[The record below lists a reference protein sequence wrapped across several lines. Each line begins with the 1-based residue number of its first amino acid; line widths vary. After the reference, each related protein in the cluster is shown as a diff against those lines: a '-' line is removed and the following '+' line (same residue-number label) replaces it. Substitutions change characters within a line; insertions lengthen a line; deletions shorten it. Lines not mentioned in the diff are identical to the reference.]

1 MSNPFRDATYAQALA
16 QLEAVFGARDALV
29 FRDRRFS
36 FADLKREADAASRRF
51 AALGL
56 KAGDKVGILMP
67 NRPEFVWSWLGAAQM
82 GLVCVMLN
90 TRLRRDEI
98 AYQLGQ
104 SDCRAV
110 VVADAGDG
118 PDFLETLAELCPG
131 LREGSPGAI
140 AGAALPMLDFVVVC
154 EETTRGYAGAVTWTG
169 LEGTGL
175 EGTGHEIP
183 RLAADPASPAIISY
197 SSGTTALPKGAMIS
211 HCLWRKAWDIGIRV
225 ELTAEDCLYLAIPM
239 FGSMATMNGIAPYW
253 VRGAKVVLGEQFD
266 AGACLA
272 AIAREKVT
280 GMHVLPPILRQL
292 LAHKDFRTT
301 DTSSLRLAYTLS
313 IDPDILAQVE
323 DELGVP
329 GTITGYGMTETTT
342 VVTRNRWDDPREVRH
357 ATQGWPLPDLE
368 VAIVDPQTLAPMPAG
383 EPGEIWVRGYSIM
396 LGYYKKPEETA
407 RALTPDGWLRTG
419 DWGRQDDTGRVTLL
433 GRLGD
438 TYKSR
443 GFNVSP
449 AEVEYVLQRHP
460 AVEVC
465 AIVGVPDT
473 QHGEVGIAFVV
484 PAAGATAQEAELLGF
499 LKPQIASYKM
509 PARVFS
515 IDALPLTSG
524 TGKVQK
530 FKLRA
535 DALERLGLAAPAPAQ
550 PASA

>member
-1 MSNPFRDATYAQALA
+1 MSNPFRNATYAQALA
-16 QLEAVFGARDALV
+16 MLAARHGERDALV
-29 FRDRRFS
+29 FRDQRFS
-36 FADLKREADAASRRF
+36 FADLRREADAASRRF

-56 KAGDKVGILMP
+56 KPGDKVGILMP
-67 NRPEFVWSWLGAAQM
+67 NRPEFIWSWLGAAQM

-110 VVADAGDG
+110 IVTDAGEG
-118 PDFLETLAELCPG
+118 PDFLVALAELCPG
-131 LREGSPGAI
+131 LRDGAPGAI
-140 AGAALPMLDFVVVC
+140 AGEALPLLDFVIIC
-154 EETTRGYAGAVTWTG
+154 EDTNRGYSGALTWAGLDSPSDAMPDMA
-169 LEGTGL
+169 E
-175 EGTGHEIP
+175 
-183 RLAADPASPAIISY
+183 DSASPAIISY

-225 ELTAEDCLYLAIPM
+225 DLTADDCLYLAIPM

-272 AIAREKVT
+272 AIARENVT

-292 LAHKDFRTT
+292 LAHEDFRRT

-313 IDPDILAQVE
+313 IDPEILAQVE

-368 VAIVDPQTLAPMPAG
+368 VSIIDPATLAPMPAG

-407 RALTPDGWLRTG
+407 RAINPDGWLRTG
-419 DWGRQDDTGRVTLL
+419 DWGRQDETGRVTLL

-449 AEVEYVLQRHP
+449 AEVEAVLDRHP
-460 AVEVC
+460 RVEVC
-465 AIVGVPDT
+465 AVVGVPDDRY
-473 QHGEVGIAFVV
+473 GEVGIAFVV
-484 PAAGATAQEAELLGF
+484 PATGEGAQEAELLGY
-499 LKPQIASYKM
+499 LKPKIAAYKM
-509 PARVFS
+509 PARVFF
-515 IDALPLTSG
+515 IEALPLTSG

-535 DALERLGLAAPAPAQ
+535 EALQRLGLVPPESGR
-550 PASA
+550 PASP

>member
-16 QLEAVFGARDALV
+16 LLEERFGARDALV
-29 FRDRRFS
+29 FRDQCFS
-36 FADLKREADAASRRF
+36 FADLRREADAASRRF

-56 KAGDKVGILMP
+56 TAGDKVGILMP

-110 VVADAGDG
+110 IVADAGDG
-118 PDFLETLAELCPG
+118 PDFLTTLAELCPN
-131 LREGSPGAI
+131 LRDGAPGAL
-140 AGAALPMLDFVVVC
+140 AGAALPMLDFVIVC
-154 EETTRGYAGAVTWTG
+154 EATNRGYAGAVTWTG
-169 LEGTGL
+169 LGQIERDL
-175 EGTGHEIP
+175 PE
-183 RLAADPASPAIISY
+183 LATDPASPAIISY

-225 ELTAEDCLYLAIPM
+225 DLTADDCLYLAIPM

-292 LAHKDFRTT
+292 LAHKDFHST

-342 VVTRNRWDDPREVRH
+342 VVTRNRWDDPRDVRH

-368 VAIVDPQTLAPMPAG
+368 VAIMDPATLAPMPAG

-419 DWGRQDDTGRVTLL
+419 DWGRQDETGRVTLL

-460 AVEVC
+460 AVETC
-465 AIVGVPDT
+465 AIVGVPDDR
-473 QHGEVGIAFVV
+473 HGEVGIAFVV
-484 PAAGATAQEAELLGF
+484 PAAGETAQEDDLLGY
-499 LKPQIASYKM
+499 LRPKIAAYKM
-509 PARVFS
+509 PARVFLT
-515 IDALPLTSG
+515 DALPLTSG

-535 DALERLGLAAPAPAQ
+535 EALERLGRAEPAPAQ

>member
-1 MSNPFRDATYAQALA
+1 MSNPFRNVTYAQALA
-16 QLEAVFGARDALV
+16 LLDAHHGDQDALV
-29 FRDRRFS
+29 FRDQRFS
-36 FADLKREADAASRRF
+36 FADLRREADAASRRF

-110 VVADAGDG
+110 IVADAGDG
-118 PDFLETLAELCPG
+118 PDFLTALAELCPG
-131 LREGSPGAI
+131 LRHGAPGAI
-140 AGAALPMLDFVVVC
+140 AGEALPLLEFVIIC
-154 EETTRGYAGAVTWTG
+154 EDTNRGYAGALTWAG
-169 LEGTGL
+169 LDGASGAMPEM
-175 EGTGHEIP
+175 
-183 RLAADPASPAIISY
+183 ADDPASPAIISY

-225 ELTAEDCLYLAIPM
+225 DLTADDCLYLAIPM

-292 LAHKDFRTT
+292 LAHEDFRRSNI
-301 DTSSLRLAYTLS
+301 SSLRLAYTLS
-313 IDPDILAQVE
+313 IDPEILAQVE

-368 VAIVDPQTLAPMPAG
+368 VAIVDPGTLVPMAAG

-407 RALTPDGWLRTG
+407 RAITSDGWLRTG
-419 DWGRQDDTGRVTLL
+419 DWGRQDDTSRVTLL

-460 AVEVC
+460 SVEVC
-465 AIVGVPDT
+465 AIVGVPDDR
-473 QHGEVGIAFVV
+473 HGEVGIAFVV
-484 PAAGATAQEAELLGF
+484 PAAEGSAQEADLLGY
-499 LKPQIASYKM
+499 LKPRIAAYKM
-509 PARVFS
+509 PARVFL

-530 FKLRA
+530 FKLREE
-535 DALERLGLAAPAPAQ
+535 ALDRLGLVPPALRR

>member
-1 MSNPFRDATYAQALA
+1 MSNPFHNATYAQALA
-16 QLEAVFGARDALV
+16 MLSARHGERDALV
-29 FRDRRFS
+29 FRDQRFS
-36 FADLKREADAASRRF
+36 FADLRREADAASRRF

-56 KAGDKVGILMP
+56 KPGDKVGILMP
-67 NRPEFVWSWLGAAQM
+67 NRPEFIWSWLGAAQM

-110 VVADAGDG
+110 VVTEAGDG
-118 PDFLETLAELCPG
+118 PDFLIALADLCPG
-131 LREGSPGAI
+131 LRDGSPGAI
-140 AGAALPMLDFVVVC
+140 AGEALPLLDFVIVC
-154 EETTRGYAGAVTWTG
+154 EDTNRGYSGALTWAGLDSSSVAM
-169 LEGTGL
+169 
-175 EGTGHEIP
+175 P
-183 RLAADPASPAIISY
+183 DMAYDPVSPAIISY

-225 ELTAEDCLYLAIPM
+225 DLTADDCLYLAIPM

-292 LAHKDFRTT
+292 LAHEDFRRT

-313 IDPDILAQVE
+313 IDPEILAQVE

-342 VVTRNRWDDPREVRH
+342 VVTRNRWDDPRKVRH

-368 VAIVDPQTLAPMPAG
+368 VAIIDPATLAPMPAG

-396 LGYYKKPEETA
+396 LGYYKKPEETG
-407 RALTPDGWLRTG
+407 RAINPEGWLRTG
-419 DWGRQDDTGRVTLL
+419 DWGRQDETGRVTLL

-449 AEVEYVLQRHP
+449 AEVEAVLERHP
-460 AVEVC
+460 CVEACAV
-465 AIVGVPDT
+465 VGVPDDR
-473 QHGEVGIAFVV
+473 HGEVGIAFVV
-484 PAAGATAQEAELLGF
+484 AATGEGVQESELLGY
-499 LKPQIASYKM
+499 LKPKIAAYKM
-509 PARVFS
+509 PARVFF
-515 IDALPLTSG
+515 IEALPLTSG

-530 FKLRA
+530 FKLRGE
-535 DALERLGLAAPAPAQ
+535 ALERLGLVPPETRR
-550 PASA
+550 PTSP

>member
-1 MSNPFRDATYAQALA
+1 
-16 QLEAVFGARDALV
+16 
-29 FRDRRFS
+29 
-36 FADLKREADAASRRF
+36 
-51 AALGL
+51 
-56 KAGDKVGILMP
+56 
-67 NRPEFVWSWLGAAQM
+67 M

-110 VVADAGDG
+110 IVADAGDG
-118 PDFLETLAELCPG
+118 PDFLTTLAELCPN
-131 LREGSPGAI
+131 LRDGAPGAL
-140 AGAALPMLDFVVVC
+140 AGAALPMLDFVIVC
-154 EETTRGYAGAVTWTG
+154 EATNRGYAGAVTWTG
-169 LEGTGL
+169 LGEIERDLPGL
-175 EGTGHEIP
+175 AT
-183 RLAADPASPAIISY
+183 DPASPAIISY

-225 ELTAEDCLYLAIPM
+225 DLTADDCLYLAIPM

-272 AIAREKVT
+272 AIARERVT

-292 LAHKDFRTT
+292 LAHEDFRST

-342 VVTRNRWDDPREVRH
+342 VVTRNRWDDPRAVRH

-368 VAIVDPQTLAPMPAG
+368 VAIIDPATLAPMPAG

-407 RALTPDGWLRTG
+407 RALSPDGWLRTG
-419 DWGRQDDTGRVTLL
+419 DWGRQDETGRVTLL

-460 AVEVC
+460 AVEAC
-465 AIVGVPDT
+465 AIVGVPDDR
-473 QHGEVGIAFVV
+473 HGEVGIAFVV
-484 PAAGATAQEAELLGF
+484 PAAGATAQEDDLLGY
-499 LKPQIASYKM
+499 LRPKIAAYKM
-509 PARVFS
+509 PARVFLT
-515 IDALPLTSG
+515 DALPLTSG

-535 DALERLGLAAPAPAQ
+535 EALERLGLAVPAPAQ

>member
-16 QLEAVFGARDALV
+16 MLEARHGAADALV

-36 FADLKREADAASRRF
+36 FSDLRLEADAASRRL

-56 KAGDKVGILMP
+56 EAGDKVAILMP
-67 NRPEFVWSWLGAAQM
+67 NRPEFVFAWLGAAQM

-90 TRLRRDEI
+90 TRLKRDEI

-110 VVADAGDG
+110 IVADAGDG
-118 PDFLETLAELCPG
+118 PDFLAALAELCPR
-131 LREGSPGAI
+131 LRAGPPGALSSP
-140 AGAALPMLDFVVVC
+140 ALPMLDFVVIC
-154 EETTRGYAGAVTWTG
+154 EDTERGYGGALTWDA
-169 LEGTGL
+169 
-175 EGTGHEIP
+175 
-183 RLAADPASPAIISY
+183 LAARGGAMPDLARDPAAPAIISY

-225 ELTAEDCLYLAIPM
+225 ELTDADCLYLAIPL

-266 AGACLA
+266 AGVCLA
-272 AIAREKVT
+272 AIAQEKVT

-292 LAHKDFRTT
+292 LAHPDFART
-301 DTSSLRLAYTLS
+301 DTSSLRLAFTLS
-313 IDPDILAQVE
+313 IDPDILAEVE
-323 DELGVP
+323 DRLGVP

-368 VAIVDPQTLAPMPAG
+368 VAIVDPATLEPMPAG
-383 EPGEIWVRGYSIM
+383 APGEIWVRGYSIM

-407 RALTPDGWLRTG
+407 RAITKDGWLRTG
-419 DWGRQDDTGRVTLL
+419 DWGRQDESGRVTLL

-443 GFNVSP
+443 GFNVAP

-460 AVEVC
+460 AVDLC
-465 AIVGVPDT
+465 AIVGVPDAR
-473 QHGEVGIAFVV
+473 HGEVGIAFVV
-484 PAAGATAQEAELLGF
+484 PAGESGSAAEEDLLAF

-509 PARVFS
+509 PARVFF

-530 FKLRA
+530 FKLREE
-535 DALERLGLAAPAPAQ
+535 ALARLGAAPAGA
-550 PASA
+550 ASA